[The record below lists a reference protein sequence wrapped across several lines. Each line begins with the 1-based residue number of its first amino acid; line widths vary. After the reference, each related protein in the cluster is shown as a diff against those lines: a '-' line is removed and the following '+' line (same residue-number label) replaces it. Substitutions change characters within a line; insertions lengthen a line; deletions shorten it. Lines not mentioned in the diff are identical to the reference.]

1 MSTFKTI
8 RTRLGLT
15 QAAIADELGVS
26 QGNVSFYENKERP
39 QPVPP
44 KVAEKLI
51 AAAASR
57 GLAISFDHIY
67 GAADLPAPEA
77 APAEQG
83 A

>member
-26 QGNVSFYENKERP
+26 QGNVSFYERG
-39 QPVPP
+39 QTIPP
-44 KVAEKLI
+44 TVAERLI
-51 AAAASR
+51 AVSSAR
-57 GLAISFDHIY
+57 GLAISFDHVY
-67 GAADLPAPEA
+67 GAADLPAPKA
-77 APAEQG
+77 RKADKVG